1 MLSETVT
8 QGRTFF
14 PKVEK
19 VCGRFLIRFYL
30 MVQQRR
36 RKCLTEEEGMV
47 QQRRRKWMTG
57 EGNGAAEK
65 QMTD

>member
-36 RKCLTEEEGMV
+36 RKWLTEEEGMV
-47 QQRRRKWMTG
+47 QQRRRK
-57 EGNGAAEK
+57 
-65 QMTD
+65 